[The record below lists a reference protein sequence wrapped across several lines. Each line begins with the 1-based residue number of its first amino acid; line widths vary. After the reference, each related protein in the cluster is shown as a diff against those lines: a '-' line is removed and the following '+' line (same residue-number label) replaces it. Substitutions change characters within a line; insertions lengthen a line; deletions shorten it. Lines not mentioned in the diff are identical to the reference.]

1 MKNFR
6 LSFLVLKMVVLLSL
20 VANAFALD
28 KSWEQI
34 DDSDGIKV
42 WRKDI
47 EGSPVKAFRGEITL
61 DASVSKISWVL
72 ADNKHRKDWVDR
84 LETVVGLEKKSA
96 DKAVVYQ
103 SFDLPFPISDRDM
116 VIQGSFVID
125 NKAQKVYLNLKSVE
139 HPKAPETVGVR
150 AQLHHSK
157 YVLTPVNGG
166 KQTKVEVEILT
177 DPKGL
182 LPKWLVN
189 IIQKKWPYKTLM
201 GLKNQVNKPFVK
213 DYKYVSK
220 RFRVRR

>member
-1 MKNFR
+1 MKRKN
-6 LSFLVLKMVVLLSL
+6 SILLLCLIFVFSIASN
-20 VANAFALD
+20 VFALD

-47 EGSPVKAFRGEITL
+47 PNSPVKAFRGETII
-61 DASVSKISWVL
+61 DSSVSKIAWVL

-84 LETVVGLEKKSA
+84 LEKVIGLEKKSA

-116 VIQGSFVID
+116 IIQGTFVID
-125 NKAQKVYLNLKSVE
+125 NKNQKVYLNLKSVE
-139 HPKAPETVGVR
+139 HSKAPETIGVR
-150 AQLHHSK
+150 AKLHHSK
-157 YVLTPVNGG
+157 YVLTPIDGG
-166 KQTKVEVEILT
+166 KRTKVEVEILT

-189 IIQKKWPYKTLM
+189 IIQKKWPYKTLT
-201 GLKNQVNKPFVK
+201 GLKNQVKKPFVK
-213 DYKYVSK
+213 DYRYVK
-220 RFRVRR
+220 RNFRVRK